1 MAQPS
6 IKPVIILG
14 IALACLSTQSLAV
27 GSQIRSI
34 WTRSRGFL
42 PASLQLAVEKIA
54 PAPSLA
60 YQQTIS
66 LEPEA
71 PVLLPTDV
79 KTYFGAIAGGGA
91 PSYNEIALE
100 KNVRYFARSLSHL
113 NFDPLKAT
121 LFFANGNSGEATVRY
136 LDANDDEQFKA
147 PEIPNLDGAATKGN
161 TEAWFQ
167 AVAQAEKQC
176 PSFLYFTGHG
186 THNTEN
192 EDDNWLVLWQ
202 EAFVS
207 VTEMAGWL
215 DKLPTDPDKPFV
227 TMMAQCYSGSF
238 ANLIYVN
245 GDPEQPV
252 ALQTRCGFFA
262 TVASRPS
269 VGCTPAVNE
278 ADYKDYSSSFFA
290 GLTGRDRTGNSVS
303 SADYNQDNRIS
314 YAEAHAFAKVDEATT
329 DWPISTV
336 EAWLQRPLLSSAKT
350 GFLVQPIDRWQAI
363 ARPEQ
368 QYVIQSLAA
377 QLNFNPS
384 QSYLRNQLDQS
395 APEANTVEE
404 AYRKRLEMELLNVAA
419 EAKLRQSGSAKQIAI
434 LDQAHPVRSRSL
446 AVTRE
451 LKRQVFLT
459 KSCINSRIYSG
470 LLPYVNRHC
479 EH

>member
-14 IALACLSTQSLAV
+14 VALACLST
-27 GSQIRSI
+27 GSVVVESQMRSV
-34 WTRSRGFL
+34 WARSRPFL
-42 PASLQLAVEKIA
+42 PSSLQLAIEKIL
-54 PAPSLA
+54 PAQSSA
-60 YQQTIS
+60 YRQTIS
-66 LEPEA
+66 LKPEV
-71 PVLLPTDV
+71 PVVLPTDV
-79 KTYFGAIAGGGA
+79 DTYFGAIAGGGA

-100 KNVRYFARSLSHL
+100 KNVLYFARSLSYL
-113 NFDPLKAT
+113 DFDPLKAK

-136 LDANDDEQFKA
+136 LDNNDNEQFKA
-147 PEIPNLDGAATKGN
+147 PEIPNLDGAATQGN
-161 TEAWFQ
+161 TKAWFQ
-167 AVAQAEKQC
+167 ALAQAEKQC
-176 PSFLYFTGHG
+176 PSFFYFTGHG
-186 THNTEN
+186 AHNTKN
-192 EDDNWLVLWQ
+192 EDNNWLVLWQ

-207 VTEMAGWL
+207 VKDMAGWL
-215 DKLPTDPDKPFV
+215 DKLPADPDTPFV

-290 GLTGRDRTGNSVS
+290 GLTGRDRTNTPVS

-314 YAEAHAFAKVDEATT
+314 YAEAHAFSKVDEETT

-336 EAWLQRPLLSSAKT
+336 EAWLQRPLLSSTKT

-368 QYVIQSLAA
+368 QYVIQSLTAK
-377 QLNFNPS
+377 LNFTPS
-384 QSYLRNQLDQS
+384 QSYLRNQLDKG

-404 AYRKRLEMELLNVAA
+404 AYRKRLEMELLNIAA
-419 EAKLRQSGSAKQIAI
+419 EAQLRQTANAKQIAI
-434 LDQAHPVRSRSL
+434 LDKL
-446 AVTRE
+446 I
-451 LKRQVFLT
+451 K
-459 KSCINSRIYSG
+459 
-470 LLPYVNRHC
+470 C
-479 EH
+479 EAGTWQ

>member
-1 MAQPS
+1 MKALSIRQPS
-6 IKPVIILG
+6 IKPVVALG
-14 IALACLSTQSLAV
+14 VALASLSIGSVVIDSQLLSGGAKAIAHLPAPMQSA
-27 GSQIRSI
+27 IERSI
-34 WTRSRGFL
+34 PALASTRKQA
-42 PASLQLAVEKIA
+42 ASLR
-54 PAPSLA
+54 
-60 YQQTIS
+60 
-66 LEPEA
+66 PEA
-71 PVLLPTDV
+71 LIALPTDV
-79 KTYFGAIAGGGA
+79 NTYFGVVAGGGA

-100 KNVRYFARSLSHL
+100 KNVLYFARSLSYL
-113 NFDPLKAT
+113 DFDPIKAT

-136 LDANDDEQFKA
+136 LDNNDNEQFKA
-147 PEIPNLDGAATKGN
+147 PEIPNLDGAATQGN

-167 AVAQAEKQC
+167 ALAQAEKQC
-176 PSFLYFTGHG
+176 PSFFYFTGHG
-186 THNTEN
+186 AHNTEN
-192 EDDNWLVLWQ
+192 EDNNWLVLWQ

-207 VTEMAGWL
+207 VKDMAGWL
-215 DKLPTDPDKPFV
+215 DKLPADPDTPFV

-290 GLTGRDRTGNSVS
+290 GLTGRDRINTPVS

-314 YAEAHAFAKVDEATT
+314 YAEAHAFAKVDEETT

-336 EAWLQRPLLSSAKT
+336 EAWLQRPLLSSTKT

-368 QYVIQSLAA
+368 QYVIQSLTAK
-377 QLNFNPS
+377 LNFTPS
-384 QSYLRNQLDQS
+384 QSYLRNQLDKG

-404 AYRKRLEMELLNVAA
+404 AYRKRLEMELLNIAA
-419 EAKLRQSGSAKQIAI
+419 EAQLRQTANAKQIAI
-434 LDQAHPVRSRSL
+434 LDKL
-446 AVTRE
+446 I
-451 LKRQVFLT
+451 K
-459 KSCINSRIYSG
+459 
-470 LLPYVNRHC
+470 C
-479 EH
+479 EAGTWQ